1 VHPIFFKLISLIRI
15 YNDVQLSGM
24 RAVRRIPH
32 HGRSVANPRTRRAA
46 NMQYQTP
53 GSTLMVLSPGDRDR
67 DVMDP
72 IAGEIY
78 KNIGYNAG
86 WRSAVL

>member
-1 VHPIFFKLISLIRI
+1 MQVIVNLNIHV
-15 YNDVQLSGM
+15 NDVQLSGM

-32 HGRSVANPRTRRAA
+32 HGRSVANPRTRRAS

-67 DVMDP
+67 DAMDP
-72 IAGEIY
+72 IAGKIFSVF
-78 KNIGYNAG
+78 ISVSIM
-86 WRSAVL
+86 RFSA